1 MQSDIQA
8 QNTSISADQ
17 VSDFLRSH
25 PNFFEEH
32 ASLLAEIFL
41 PSPHGGGAISLVE
54 RQQLAQRDK
63 VRVTEVMLTKLIEF
77 GEKNDIT
84 SNKVHHFSVN
94 LIENQSL
101 SQLQQMISRCMQQ
114 DFSVTHSAICVWLKP
129 NDDTVAIDT
138 IFSPIN
144 PTFSDWLATLSEPYC
159 GEKSALEDV
168 LLAPDLKSYAY
179 IPLFQKA
186 DKSHPIGVLILA
198 SKDQQRFKTDDGKMY
213 LKRIGELVSAELA
226 NYL

>member
-1 MQSDIQA
+1 MQADIQA

-17 VSDFLRSH
+17 VSDFLRCH

-41 PSPHGGGAISLVE
+41 PSPHGGGSISLVE

-63 VRVTEVMLTKLIEF
+63 VRVTEVMLAKLIEF

-84 SNKVHHFSVN
+84 SNKVHRFSVS
-94 LIENQSL
+94 LLENQGL
-101 SQLQQMISRCMQQ
+101 SQLQPMISTSMQQ
-114 DFSVTHSAICVWLKP
+114 DFSVTQSAIRVWLKP
-129 NDDTVAIDT
+129 SDDALAQDT

-144 PTFSDWLATLSEPYC
+144 AAFSDWLVTLSEPFC
-159 GEKSALEDV
+159 GEKSELEDV
-168 LLAPDLKSYAY
+168 LLAPDLKSFAY
-179 IPLFQKA
+179 IPLFKKA
-186 DKSHPIGVLILA
+186 EKSHAFGVLMLA
-198 SKDQQRFKTDDGKMY
+198 SQDQQRFKTDDGKMY

-226 NYL
+226 SYL